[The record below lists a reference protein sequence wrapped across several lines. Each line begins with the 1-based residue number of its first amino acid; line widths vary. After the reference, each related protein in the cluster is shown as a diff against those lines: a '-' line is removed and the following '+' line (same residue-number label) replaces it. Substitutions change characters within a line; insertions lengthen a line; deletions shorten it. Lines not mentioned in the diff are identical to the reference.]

1 MHIETSFLH
10 IKCKKICRLVYKTIH
25 LCWIIFPRI
34 NGSRFE
40 FLMISNTNLTSV
52 WCFFDKSKN
61 IIIIYEYNRKILW
74 FLLIRD
80 YYHGRNV
87 NPINKKNGSLECGT
101 AEGFKH
107 LVLSLFHFFQPQPR
121 TYQYFLHP
129 ILLKQALFHLPDE
142 FSLQA

>member
-10 IKCKKICRLVYKTIH
+10 IKCKILCRLVFIAIRLY
-25 LCWIIFPRI
+25 WVIFPRI
-34 NGSRFE
+34 NGSRSE

-61 IIIIYEYNRKILW
+61 IMIFIDWRP
-74 FLLIRD
+74 
-80 YYHGRNV
+80 YHGRNV